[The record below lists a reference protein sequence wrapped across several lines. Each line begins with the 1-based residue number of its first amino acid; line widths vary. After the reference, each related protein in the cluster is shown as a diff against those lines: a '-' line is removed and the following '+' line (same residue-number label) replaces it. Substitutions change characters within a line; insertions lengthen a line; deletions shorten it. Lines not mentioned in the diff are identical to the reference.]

1 MNDKILYKDS
11 ISSLTFESLYC
22 VGGYVTYEIL
32 ISTSGFSGNCNFCIQ
47 EKTIQEYIK
56 CMDAMIDSLSGEVI
70 VRDCESDAFLK
81 FYFEDT
87 MHLYVL
93 GQIGGSYEDN
103 TLKFK
108 LKADQTILYGLK
120 EELLGYKFR

>member
-1 MNDKILYKDS
+1 MNDKILYEDN

-32 ISTSGFSGNCNFCIQ
+32 ISTSGFSGNCNFCIK
-47 EKTIQEYIK
+47 EKNIQEYIK
-56 CMDAMIDSLSGEVI
+56 CIDAMIDSLSGEVI

-87 MHLYVL
+87 MRLYVL
-93 GQIGGSYEDN
+93 GQVGGSYEDN
-103 TLKFK
+103 MLKFK
-108 LKADQTILYGLK
+108 MKADQTLLSRLK
-120 EELLGYKFR
+120 NSLLNY